1 MNKVENIFPK
11 EFLWGASTS
20 AFQVEGAAYSNGKG
34 VSVADIRT
42 KKKSDLQM
50 DTTVSVDHY
59 NHLEEDVQLM
69 VDLGLKAYRFSIN
82 WTRILPNGDLSLIN
96 KEGVKFYHRLIDL
109 LVSNKIEPIVTI
121 FHFDFPQALID
132 KYNGW
137 VSKNA
142 INDFYDYASF
152 LLSEYGEKV
161 RYWLTIN
168 EQNVMVNQPAILGIE
183 DEDTLELYK
192 KSQVANI
199 NMCIAQ
205 AKVFKLVQESYS
217 DLKIGPAVS
226 YITALPENGES
237 ENVLLAKTVE
247 DMFSF
252 SLMDI
257 SLRGYIP
264 KSFLNN
270 LNQAGI
276 DIDLTDEEEKIISTG
291 KANFL
296 AVNWYCTT
304 TFKLKPKFNKQS
316 PLLEKLEVIKNP
328 KLEYT
333 KWNWSFDPVGL
344 RYAMQQ
350 LNDRYPKVEILITEC
365 GWSDEDILEN
375 GKVHDEKRISYLK
388 EHIKQLGLS
397 IYDGV
402 NIIGFCPWSFIDL
415 LSVNDGMEKRY
426 GLVYVDRDNFNQKTL
441 KRYKKDSYYY
451 YQSVIESNGKLVME
465 KK

>member
-1 MNKVENIFPK
+1 MVRGFPSQIS
-11 EFLWGASTS
+11 G
-20 AFQVEGAAYSNGKG
+20 Q
-34 VSVADIRT
+34 
-42 KKKSDLQM
+42 KKNDVQM

-82 WTRILPNGDLSLIN
+82 WTRVLPNGDLSKIN
-96 KEGVKFYHRLIDL
+96 DEGVQFYHRLLDL
-109 LVSNKIEPIVTI
+109 LIKNNIEPIVTM
-121 FHFDFPQALID
+121 FHFDFPYALVE
-132 KYNGW
+132 KYDGW

-142 INDFYDYASF
+142 IEDFYAYASF
-152 LLSEYGEKV
+152 LIKEFGGKV

-168 EQNVMVNQPAILGIE
+168 EQNVMVGQPEILGIE
-183 DEDTLELYK
+183 DENKTELYR
-192 KSQVANI
+192 KSQIANI
-199 NMCIAQ
+199 NMCVAQ
-205 AKVFKLVQESYS
+205 AKVFKLVREKYP

-237 ENVLLAKTVE
+237 QNVLLAKTVE

-257 SLRGYIP
+257 SLRGNLP
-264 KSFLNN
+264 KSLMNV
-270 LNQAGI
+270 LEEAGI
-276 DIDLTDEEEKIISTG
+276 ENYISDEEKSILKEGT
-291 KANFL
+291 ANYL

-304 TFKLKPKFNKQS
+304 TFKLKGSFDPKTPQ
-316 PLLEKLEVIKNP
+316 LENLEIVKNP
-328 KLEYT
+328 NLDYT
-333 KWNWSFDPVGL
+333 KWNWSFDPIGL

-350 LNDRYPKVEILITEC
+350 LNDRYPNVEIIITEC
-365 GWSDEDILEN
+365 GWSEEETLED
-375 GKVHDEKRISYLK
+375 GQVHDSKRVSYLK

-426 GLVYVDRDNFNQKTL
+426 GLVYVDRDNFNKKTL
-441 KRYKKDSYYY
+441 NRYRKDSFYYY
-451 YQSVIESNGKLVME
+451 KEVIKSNGKMILS
-465 KK
+465 KDD